1 MRKTKKSVVWLVLL
15 AFCMMMLFPVCGYAE
30 EITLPGIENEESIG
44 IEEEE
49 PIDIGEVGTDEYD
62 INNTFLVVDGEEYYP
77 SVGIYTNFEPLDQ
90 LCPVSDVVLKFP
102 CPVEVKDK
110 DFAGAFET
118 AIDMTIRI
126 YSDENDPSLVH
137 LVPEFTHDYD
147 AANSG
152 LDRLVWPAGEVI
164 FTVNPKD
171 FFAPLSGG
179 WEDPDELVLFYFRL
193 NFHSM
198 SQEPVLCSSIPVN
211 GSTAHVSANGIV
223 GHKGSVY
230 YGETQDIDMPLEFY
244 FQQPVLLVDP
254 AKIIVETESTA
265 GINRG
270 TFEGLVSPD
279 MFGRYKLELE
289 PVFAPGFFGPAMV
302 DAVATITIEPGSIKT
317 CGGEEG
323 EGMLSEPIAITFYV
337 NPITYGE
344 IKDNP
349 APLGDKDGPDIAG
362 KVAWQREHPDSE
374 YLWGPVAGDGQ
385 LYVAG
390 DGLYCY
396 SFDGE
401 LLWTQAGCFSN
412 PVVCDNGVLCVI
424 YYAPEEENTSPAD
437 KKFYLR
443 GYNADGTLRFQSYI
457 PGWALVMYL
466 PPGFLVL
473 LW

>member
-1 MRKTKKSVVWLVLL
+1 
-15 AFCMMMLFPVCGYAE
+15 MLFPVCGYAE

-179 WEDPDELVLFYFRL
+179 WEDPDELVLFCVRL
-193 NFHSM
+193 
-198 SQEPVLCSSIPVN
+198 
-211 GSTAHVSANGIV
+211 
-223 GHKGSVY
+223 Y
-230 YGETQDIDMPLEFY
+230 
-244 FQQPVLLVDP
+244 
-254 AKIIVETESTA
+254 
-265 GINRG
+265 R
-270 TFEGLVSPD
+270 
-279 MFGRYKLELE
+279 
-289 PVFAPGFFGPAMV
+289 
-302 DAVATITIEPGSIKT
+302 
-317 CGGEEG
+317 
-323 EGMLSEPIAITFYV
+323 
-337 NPITYGE
+337 
-344 IKDNP
+344 
-349 APLGDKDGPDIAG
+349 
-362 KVAWQREHPDSE
+362 
-374 YLWGPVAGDGQ
+374 
-385 LYVAG
+385 
-390 DGLYCY
+390 
-396 SFDGE
+396 
-401 LLWTQAGCFSN
+401 
-412 PVVCDNGVLCVI
+412 
-424 YYAPEEENTSPAD
+424 
-437 KKFYLR
+437 
-443 GYNADGTLRFQSYI
+443 
-457 PGWALVMYL
+457 
-466 PPGFLVL
+466 
-473 LW
+473 